1 MSTSPVSKLYAA
13 LDSYAAKSPFTWVYG
28 LARSVL
34 AVGTL
39 INLLFNSPAVLF
51 DRDTFGNQS
60 LSLTF
65 QKLNIF
71 FVLGY
76 DNLSYSYAIAIV
88 VLLLVI
94 AGVYPRLTGILHWLV
109 SFGFFSAATIIE
121 GGDQLTAILTL
132 LLVPV
137 TLLDPRTNHW
147 QAPPSQPGQ
156 AYRNFT
162 ARVLLD
168 LVKLQMAVL
177 YLHAGIDK
185 LYKLDEW
192 RNGTALYYFFNDPL
206 FGHPAWLSFLLDK
219 PLANAYVVSS
229 LTWGTIVFELGLFGA
244 LFMGRARRYL
254 FWPAVIFHLG
264 IAVVIGL
271 VSFSLAMTG
280 GLVLYMLPQQLPRPA
295 WRLRLRPA
303 IPASAKPL
311 VLATA

>member
-1 MSTSPVSKLYAA
+1 MRTSPVSSLYAA

-39 INLLFNSPAVLF
+39 INLLCNSPAVLF

-60 LSLTF
+60 LSMTF
-65 QKLNIF
+65 QKLNLF

-76 DNLSYSYAIAIV
+76 DNLPYAYALAIGVLVLV
-88 VLLLVI
+88 VL
-94 AGVYPRLTGILHWLV
+94 GVYPRVTGVLHWLV

-137 TLLDPRTNHW
+137 TLLDPRANHW
-147 QAPPSQPGQ
+147 QVAVSAPGH
-156 AYRNFT
+156 ACRNFT
-162 ARVLLD
+162 ARLFLD

-229 LTWGTIVFELGLFGA
+229 LTWGTILFELSLFGA
-244 LFMGRARRYL
+244 LFMGPARRHL
-254 FWPAVIFHLG
+254 FWPAVVFHLG

-271 VSFSLAMTG
+271 VSFSLAMLG
-280 GLVLYMLPQQLPRPA
+280 GLILYMLPRTLARPSGSRWLRRWRRPA
-295 WRLRLRPA
+295 GQLAL
-303 IPASAKPL
+303 ASA
-311 VLATA
+311 